1 MMSSDN
7 LVGKKVLRNNM
18 HKQNN
23 FSMFWTAEA
32 LLECYRLTSNK
43 EYLDYGQRTLD
54 ELLMTQA
61 SWQPPYMYVN
71 VLGGFGVLVAKYM
84 SGTTLPII
92 CPHTVAAAAPAMPRR
107 NTNMRRKSST
117 MLVIPASTET
127 SRPRFCFSAVVR
139 KL

>member
-1 MMSSDN
+1 MVSISEEPFPQAFQIHFQSNFAFVSFNDP
-7 LVGKKVLRNNM
+7 VVL
-18 HKQNN
+18 
-23 FSMFWTAEA
+23 A
-32 LLECYRLTSNK
+32 
-43 EYLDYGQRTLD
+43 
-54 ELLMTQA
+54 
-61 SWQPPYMYVN
+61 
-71 VLGGFGVLVAKYM
+71 AKYM

-107 NTNMRRKSST
+107 NTYMRRKSST

>member
-1 MMSSDN
+1 
-7 LVGKKVLRNNM
+7 LRNNM

-71 VLGGFGVLVAKYM
+71 VLGGFGVLNADGEWNDSRESLFSELIIQYGKLLGKPYSLSKKVTDKDV
-84 SGTTLPII
+84 SGEAFKWFIGCI
-92 CPHTVAAAAPAMPRR
+92 VF
-107 NTNMRRKSST
+107 KSSQPGKKPFSYC
-117 MLVIPASTET
+117 IPSKAI
-127 SRPRFCFSAVVR
+127 A
-139 KL
+139 

>member
-1 MMSSDN
+1 MQLSMKLSRLGKWEDFETYWSCSRYGSDN

-61 SWQPPYMYVN
+61 Y
-71 VLGGFGVLVAKYM
+71 
-84 SGTTLPII
+84 
-92 CPHTVAAAAPAMPRR
+92 VAAAIHVCKCIGWFWCVECRW
-107 NTNMRRKSST
+107 
-117 MLVIPASTET
+117 
-127 SRPRFCFSAVVR
+127 
-139 KL
+139 